1 MPNPAG
7 NHQES
12 ATIGGMRWHP
22 FRLLPAALAAAAIA
36 SCGIGDPGQSEWL
49 GPPRALVTP
58 ADPGSQFPRLTAS
71 LGQNPVMSWLE
82 PAAAEMSLRYS
93 HWDGQGW
100 GPARVAAQGADWFV
114 NWADFPSVV
123 AADASHWGAHW
134 LQQVPG
140 NVYSYVVRIATSG
153 DGGRTWS
160 APITPHD
167 DGTPTEHG
175 FVTLLPYAG
184 KLLAVWLDGRRTAGS
199 HDHGGG
205 EGAMTLRSA
214 MVGHDGVRLGPDVE
228 LDGRTC
234 DCCQTGAAVAASG
247 PIVVYRDRGEDGT
260 RDISVVRFD
269 GNRWSGPAIV
279 ARDGWKIDACPVNG
293 PAVDALGDTVV
304 VAWFTGAGGPH
315 VRLAFSTD
323 GGRSFG
329 APMEV
334 DGGRVTARVDVVLLD
349 DGRAVVSWLRESAG
363 SDALVARPYSQGGPA
378 GRTVE
383 VAHADRGR
391 ATGFP
396 QVARAGDALLFAWT
410 VGGATPQVRTVVA
423 ALR

>member
-1 MPNPAG
+1 
-7 NHQES
+7 
-12 ATIGGMRWHP
+12 
-22 FRLLPAALAAAAIA
+22 
-36 SCGIGDPGQSEWL
+36 
-49 GPPRALVTP
+49 
-58 ADPGSQFPRLTAS
+58 
-71 LGQNPVMSWLE
+71 
-82 PAAAEMSLRYS
+82 MSLLYS
-93 HWDGQGW
+93 RWSGRGW
-100 GPARVAAQGADWFV
+100 GAARVAAQGADWFV

-123 AADASHWGAHW
+123 AADAGHRGAHW

-175 FVTLLPYAG
+175 FVTLLPYEG
-184 KLLAVWLDGRRTAGS
+184 QLLAVWLDGRRTVGNHD
-199 HDHGGG
+199 HDHGDGHDHPEAAS

-214 MVGHDGVRLGPDVE
+214 MVGRDGVQLGPDVE
-228 LDGRTC
+228 LDSRTC

-260 RDISVVRFD
+260 RDISLVRFD
-269 GNRWSGPAIV
+269 GNRWSTPAPV
-279 ARDGWKIDACPVNG
+279 ARDGWNIDACPVNG

-304 VAWFTGAGGPH
+304 VAWFTGAGGPR

-329 APMEV
+329 TPMDV
-334 DGGRVTARVDVVLLD
+334 DGGRVSGRVDVVLLD

-363 SDALVARPYSQGGPA
+363 RDALAARPYTQDGPV

-383 VAHADRGR
+383 IAHADRAR
-391 ATGFP
+391 AAGFP

-410 VGGATPQVRTVVA
+410 EDGATPQVRTVVA
-423 ALR
+423 PLR